1 MMNDYLQKLI
11 VAEGLRQSQSINLIA
26 SENFASKD
34 VRNAVGSVFMN
45 KYSEGMIKKRY
56 YEGNE
61 VIDQLEID
69 TTDKLKRFMLQN
81 DNQELFDEWSVNLQI
96 PTGSIANLIVYSS
109 VLEPNDTILSMFLP
123 DGGHLSHGWSFDKG
137 VSDPPFIHYSGS
149 SKTTFVSKIYNI
161 VQYKT
166 DPITHLI
173 NYEKLREIALTVK
186 PKLIITGGT
195 AYCREIDY
203 KTISDIS
210 HEVGAY
216 YLADIA
222 HEAGLI
228 GAGVMKSPF
237 AFADFVTFT
246 THKTLRG
253 PRGAVVMCRKN
264 FIEKVNKSVMPGLL
278 GGPFNHSIAGLN
290 QALSEALTEDF
301 KSYAASVITN
311 AKRLG
316 TNLTELG
323 YNLISGGTDKHL
335 IVINLENKRIDG
347 DTFSKLLA
355 VNGIVSNKSTVPYE
369 TGSPMKPSGIRFG
382 TPFITTRGFRENEI
396 DTVAELIDEVMLNY
410 HKNSQKNIKDKVIK
424 LTNKFPLDI

>member
-1 MMNDYLQKLI
+1 MNDYLQKLI